1 MSERDARGTGQW
13 HQHHLKLLGING
25 STIQACR
32 GKRGRNLAQGYFM

>member
-25 STIQACR
+25 SKIQACR
-32 GKRGRNLAQGYFM
+32 GKRGRNRAQEYFM